1 MPTQTKPSI
10 LIVDDEPDVLFS
22 LTGLLRRDFEVFTA
36 QSGAEAMKVMAEQDV
51 HVIMTD
57 QRMPSMTGT
66 ELMGKVRAAH
76 PDAVR
81 IIFTGYA
88 DSRAVVEAINSG
100 ELYRYISKPWDPDDL
115 IEMLRDAVQKY
126 NETIAETELIS
137 GLNNYFKDAL
147 RLVSSE
153 DDAVRDAESVANFTS
168 RTEQLQDHLR
178 CLKSSDGR
186 S

>member
-1 MPTQTKPSI
+1 MPTTKKPSI

-22 LTGLLRRDFEVFTA
+22 LTGLLRRDFQVFTA
-36 QSGAEAMKVMAEQDV
+36 QSGAAAMEIMAEQDV

-66 ELMGKVRAAH
+66 ELMGRVRVEH

-88 DSRAVVEAINSG
+88 DTRAVVDAINSG

-115 IEMLRDAVQKY
+115 IEVLRDAAQKY
-126 NETIAETELIS
+126 IETIATAELIN
-137 GLNNYFKDAL
+137 GLSSYFDDAE
-147 RLVSSE
+147 RLLTS
-153 DDAVRDAESVANFTS
+153 DDGAVRDAGSIANFKT
-168 RTEQLQDHLR
+168 RTEELRSHLR
-178 CLKSSDGR
+178 CLKTSDG
-186 S
+186 

>member
-1 MPTQTKPSI
+1 MPTTPKPSV

-22 LTGLLRRDFEVFTA
+22 LTGLLRRDFQVFTA

-57 QRMPSMTGT
+57 QRMPKMTGT
-66 ELMGKVRAAH
+66 ELMGRVRAEH

-88 DSRAVVEAINSG
+88 DTRAVVEAINSG

-115 IEMLRDAVQKY
+115 IKVLREAAQKY
-126 NETIAETELIS
+126 NETIAQAELIDDL
-137 GLNNYFKDAL
+137 GGYFDEAI
-147 RLVSSE
+147 RLVGN
-153 DDAVRDAESVANFTS
+153 DDAASRDAQSIANFQS
-168 RTEQLQDHLR
+168 RTAELRSHLR
-178 CLKSSDGR
+178 CLKRSDA
-186 S
+186 

>member
-1 MPTQTKPSI
+1 MPTTKKPSI

-22 LTGLLRRDFEVFTA
+22 LTGLLRRDFQVFTA
-36 QSGAEAMKVMAEQDV
+36 QSGAAAMEVMAEQDV

-66 ELMGKVRAAH
+66 ELMGRVRMEH

-81 IIFTGYA
+81 ILFTGYA
-88 DSRAVVEAINSG
+88 DTRAVVDAINSG

-115 IEMLRDAVQKY
+115 IEVLREAAQKY
-126 NETIAETELIS
+126 NETIAEAELIS
-137 GLNNYFKDAL
+137 GLDGYFEDAV
-147 RLVSSE
+147 RLLSSD
-153 DDAVRDAESVANFTS
+153 DDAVRDAESIAKFKS
-168 RTEQLQDHLR
+168 RTEELQNHLR
-178 CLKSSDGR
+178 CLKSSDAR

>member
-1 MPTQTKPSI
+1 MPTTTKPSI

-22 LTGLLRRDFEVFTA
+22 LTGLLRRDFQVFTA
-36 QSGAEAMKVMAEQDV
+36 KSGAEAMKVMAEQDV

-66 ELMGKVRAAH
+66 ELMGKVRAEH

-88 DSRAVVEAINSG
+88 DTRAVVDAINSG

-115 IEMLRDAVQKY
+115 IEVLRDAAQKY
-126 NETIAETELIS
+126 NETIAEAKLLS
-137 GLNNYFKDAL
+137 GLDDYFDDA
-147 RLVSSE
+147 VSFVTSDE
-153 DDAVRDAESVANFTS
+153 PAVRDADAVETFKS
-168 RTEQLQDHLR
+168 RTETLR
-178 CLKSSDGR
+178 TYLRLLKGSDAR
-186 S
+186 P

>member
-1 MPTQTKPSI
+1 MSTTSKPII

-22 LTGLLRRDFEVFTA
+22 LTGLLRRDFQVFTA
-36 QSGAEAMKVMAEQDV
+36 QSGAAAMEVMAEQEV

-57 QRMPSMTGT
+57 QRMPCMTGT
-66 ELMGKVRAAH
+66 ELMGKVRKKH

-88 DSRAVVEAINSG
+88 DTRAVVEAINTG

-115 IEMLRDAVQKY
+115 IEVLREAARKY
-126 NETIAETELIS
+126 DETIAEGELIS
-137 GLNNYFKDAL
+137 GLGSYFEDAV
-147 RLVSSE
+147 RLVSS
-153 DDAVRDAESVANFTS
+153 DYDAARDAESIADFKS
-168 RTEQLQDHLR
+168 RTEELQNHLR
-178 CLKSSDGR
+178 CLTSPDVR